1 LRVYRCRGIRHQAV
15 SGTAVAREYRAW
27 GKLLMANRLAGKVAL
42 VTGIGAGIGQG
53 CALIFAREGA
63 TVFGCDIDGRR
74 AAATVASAQESG
86 LKIDCGAAVDLTQAD
101 QVQACVDELIRR
113 HGRID
118 VLVNAGAINPQF
130 APTAQM
136 SYEKIWV
143 PTLVGEVDIVFLM
156 CKAVWPHL
164 VAAGGG
170 SIVNF
175 ASVAAYR
182 GAAFAGMLAHCAGK
196 GAVLSM
202 TRQLAL
208 EGAPHRIRA
217 NTIAPG
223 LVATLATASQGMTA
237 GEKREQMESSIPL
250 GRIGKP
256 EDIAYCALYL
266 ASDEA
271 SWVTGTNITV
281 DGGITAG

>member
-1 LRVYRCRGIRHQAV
+1 
-15 SGTAVAREYRAW
+15 
-27 GKLLMANRLAGKVAL
+27 MANRLAGKIAL

-53 CALIFAREGA
+53 CALLFAREGA
-63 TVFGCDIDGRR
+63 TVFGCDIDAKR
-74 AAATVASAQESG
+74 AAATVASAQAAG
-86 LKIDCGAAVDLTQAD
+86 LKLESGAAVDLTQAD

-130 APTAQM
+130 APVAQM
-136 SYEKIWV
+136 SYEQIWV
-143 PTLVGEVDIVFLM
+143 PTMVGEVDIVFLM
-156 CKAVWPHL
+156 CKAAWPHL
-164 VAAGGG
+164 QAAGGG

-175 ASVAAYR
+175 ASVAALR
-182 GAAFAGMLAHCAGK
+182 GTGFAGMLAHSAGK
-196 GAVLSM
+196 GAVLAM

-223 LVATLATASQGMTA
+223 LVATLATASQGLTDGA
-237 GEKREQMESSIPL
+237 KRDQMASTIPL
-250 GRIGKP
+250 GRIGRP

-266 ASDEA
+266 ASDES